1 MLFPQFFGTFF
12 DDVPILDGFWMFS
25 AFLPSAKN
33 SPFPPTTDCGM
44 AQERLHRI
52 LPADAELQ
60 LGLTL
65 SEFSP
70 KFVQSAE
77 AEERTQ
83 N

>member
-1 MLFPQFFGTFF
+1 
-12 DDVPILDGFWMFS
+12 
-25 AFLPSAKN
+25 
-33 SPFPPTTDCGM
+33 M

-60 LGLTL
+60 LGSTL

-70 KFVQSAE
+70 KFVQSVE